1 MSATLRRR
9 QLFASLAVACCAQAI
24 HFLPSLA
31 GAQQP
36 ANAPPRPVQIQPAT
50 HHQPAEQLQLLPL
63 EHVPTPQPRTQLG
76 LADLEQMA
84 LHHNPSLGRAHAQ
97 VQVARGNWVQVG
109 LPPNPAVGYSGQQLG
124 SGGLAEQH
132 GVYVT
137 QEIVRGG
144 KLNLNRQAAAH
155 EVARAEQELVAQQYR
170 VLTDTRQAFYRV
182 LIAQRQIDLSTE
194 IANMYGK
201 ALTTTD
207 KLLKAQEISKLDLLD
222 AQLDFENAKV
232 ALQTAQFSHTAAW
245 RNLTAVLGQPDLPPQ
260 ALAGDV
266 TVAAKPFDYQQ
277 TLQRLLTASPEIS
290 AAASEIERA
299 RWAYQRALVEH
310 KGNVNL
316 QALYNWQDNGIG
328 GRPDGSLV
336 LDMPIP
342 IWNKNQGG
350 IVRAQGEVTVAEHKL
365 AQLELEL
372 QQRLAPVFE
381 RYQSA
386 SNQVQRLQST
396 ILKLAQESV
405 DLSRKAYDAGELGY
419 LDMLDA
425 QRKYSQAN
433 SAYLDALRELRLAEA
448 EMEGFLLQN
457 SLQSK

>member
-1 MSATLRRR
+1 MTAAFRRR
-9 QLFASLAVACCAQAI
+9 QFYSALGRIWCACALSLLSTDAV
-24 HFLPSLA
+24 
-31 GAQQP
+31 AQQP
-36 ANAPPRPVQIQPAT
+36 VHIQPAT
-50 HHQPAEQLQLLPL
+50 HHQPASQHLQLLPP
-63 EHVPTPQPRTQLG
+63 EHLPTPQPRPQLA

-97 VQVARGNWVQVG
+97 VQIARGNWTQVG
-109 LPPNPAVGYSGQQLG
+109 LPPNPSVGYSGQQLG
-124 SGGLAEQH
+124 SGGIAEQH

-137 QEIVRGG
+137 QEIIRGG

-155 EVARAEQELVAQQYR
+155 EVARAEQELVAQQFR
-170 VLTDTRQAFYRV
+170 VLTDVRQAFYRV
-182 LIAQRQIDLSTE
+182 LIAQRQIDLATE
-194 IANMYGK
+194 IAGMYGK
-201 ALTTTD
+201 VLSTTD
-207 KLLKAQEISKLDLLD
+207 KLLKAQEISRLDLLD
-222 AQLDFENAKV
+222 AKLDLENAKV

-245 RNLTAVLGQPDLPPQ
+245 RSLTAVLGQPDLPPQ

-266 TVAAKPFDYQQ
+266 TAAAKKFDYQQ
-277 TLQRLLTASPEIS
+277 TLQHLLTASPEIA

-328 GRPDGSLV
+328 GRPDGAIQI
-336 LDMPIP
+336 DMPIP
-342 IWNKNQGG
+342 LWNKNQGG

-365 AQLELEL
+365 HQLELEL

-381 RYQSA
+381 RYQNA
-386 SNQVQRLQST
+386 ANQTQRLQTT
-396 ILKLAQESV
+396 ILKLAQEGV
-405 DLSRKAYDAGELGY
+405 DLSRRAYEAGEIGY

-425 QRKYSQAN
+425 ERKFSQAN
-433 SAYLDALRELRLAEA
+433 SAYLDALRDLRLAEA

-457 SLQSK
+457 SLQNR